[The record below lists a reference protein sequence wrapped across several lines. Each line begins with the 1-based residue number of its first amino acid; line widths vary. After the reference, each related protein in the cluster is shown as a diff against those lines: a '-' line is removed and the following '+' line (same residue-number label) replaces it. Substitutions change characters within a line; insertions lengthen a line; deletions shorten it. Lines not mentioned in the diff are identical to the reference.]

1 MEFSFKIWK
10 LEITIV
16 LLDIDPSDREVMVGF
31 KVIW

>member
-1 MEFSFKIWK
+1 MEFTFRIWK
-10 LEITIV
+10 FELSIV

>member
-1 MEFSFKIWK
+1 MEFSFRIWK